1 MEWGDF
7 VNMMHDLAEQA
18 KEEGVCI
25 TLNIYADHTEMSV
38 EPFQPITTI
47 EGSTIHYDREKE

>member
-7 VNMMHDLAEQA
+7 LNMLHDLSEQA
-18 KEEGVCI
+18 KEERVEI
-25 TLNIYADHTEMSV
+25 TLSIYPDHTEINV

-47 EGSTIHYDREKE
+47 EGSTIHYGEKE